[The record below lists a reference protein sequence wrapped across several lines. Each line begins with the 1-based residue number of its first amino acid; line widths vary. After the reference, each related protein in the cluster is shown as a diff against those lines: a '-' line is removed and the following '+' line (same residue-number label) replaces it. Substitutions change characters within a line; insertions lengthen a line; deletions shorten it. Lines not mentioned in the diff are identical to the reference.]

1 MSNVVMFEQHLKLLC
16 RLNTNCFNI
25 SFDFNNFRMTKLQSK
40 QNKLTSRR
48 AVAPVIA
55 TLLLVAIAVVGG
67 SIVFVFSQG
76 FFSSAQISG
85 APQIES
91 LQINGYDATDVT
103 NLTLHDGSLID
114 QQAIPTVFSGV
125 ANDGLLTGERVAIY
139 VTNQGVSQAALT
151 EVRFAGSVY
160 TYNTA
165 AALDTWDAN
174 TFLNAQ
180 EFTIIEKGIALGI
193 AEVSQSPT
201 AIIQPGQQATILLEL
216 EQDVQFGR
224 DAQFKLTT
232 ANGAVFVGTVVAG
245 QQSG

>member
-1 MSNVVMFEQHLKLLC
+1 
-16 RLNTNCFNI
+16 
-25 SFDFNNFRMTKLQSK
+25 MTKLQSK

-91 LQINGYDATDVT
+91 LQITGYDASDVN
-103 NLTLHDGSLID
+103 NLQLHDGSLIE
-114 QQAIPTVFSGV
+114 QSAIPAVFSGV
-125 ANDGLLTGERVAIY
+125 ASNGLLTGERVAVY
-139 VTNQGVSQAALT
+139 VTNHSVSQAALT
-151 EVRFAGSVY
+151 EVRFAGSIY
-160 TYNTA
+160 TYSTA
-165 AALDTWDAN
+165 ATLDDFAAN
-174 TFLNAQ
+174 TWLDAQ
-180 EFTIIEKGIALGI
+180 EFAIINKGIAGGV

>member
-1 MSNVVMFEQHLKLLC
+1 
-16 RLNTNCFNI
+16 
-25 SFDFNNFRMTKLQSK
+25 MTKLQSK
-40 QNKLTSRR
+40 QHKLTSRR

-91 LQINGYDATDVT
+91 LQINGYDASDVT
-103 NLTLHDGSLID
+103 LLTLHDGSLTD
-114 QQAIPTVFSGV
+114 QTPVPAIFDGA
-125 ANDGLLTGERVAIY
+125 ANDGLLTGERIAVY
-139 VTNQGVSQAALT
+139 VTNHSVSPVALT

-160 TYNTA
+160 TYIQGTV
-165 AALDTWDAN
+165 LDDFNAN
-174 TFLNAQ
+174 TLLNAQ
-180 EFTIIEKGIALGI
+180 DFTLVKKGIALLP
-193 AEVSQSPT
+193 AELQDSST
-201 AIIQPGQQATILLEL
+201 ATLQPGQQATIILEL

-224 DAQFKLTT
+224 DVQFKLTT
-232 ANGAVFVGTVVAG
+232 ANGAVFVGTIIAG

>member
-1 MSNVVMFEQHLKLLC
+1 
-16 RLNTNCFNI
+16 
-25 SFDFNNFRMTKLQSK
+25 MTKLQSK

-103 NLTLHDGSLID
+103 NLQLHDGSLIE
-114 QQAIPTVFSGV
+114 QSAVPAVFSGV
-125 ANDGLLTGERVAIY
+125 ANNGLLTGERVAIY

-160 TYNTA
+160 TYATA
-165 AALDTWDAN
+165 ASLDDFAAN
-174 TFLNAQ
+174 TFLDAQ
-180 EFTIIEKGIALGI
+180 EFAIIEKGVANAV

>member
-1 MSNVVMFEQHLKLLC
+1 
-16 RLNTNCFNI
+16 
-25 SFDFNNFRMTKLQSK
+25 MTKLQSK

-91 LQINGYDATDVT
+91 LQINGYDATDVN
-103 NLTLHDGSLID
+103 NLQLHDGSLIE
-114 QQAIPTVFSGV
+114 QTAIPAVFSGL
-125 ANDGLLTGERVAIY
+125 ASNGLLTGERVAVY
-139 VTNQGVSQAALT
+139 VTNQGVSQASLT
-151 EVRFAGSVY
+151 EVRFAGSIY
-160 TYNTA
+160 TYATA
-165 AALDTWDAN
+165 PTLDDFAAN
-174 TFLNAQ
+174 TWLDAQ
-180 EFTIIEKGIALGI
+180 EFTIINKGVATAV

-232 ANGAVFVGTVVAG
+232 ANGAVFVGTVIAG